1 MGKRVLDENIV
12 QKIKRLRQTGH
23 SLSEIRKITGKG
35 NSTVFKYIKDV
46 NVLPEYLESLKIK
59 QGGSKNRSNKN
70 WEIAKNKADKLLPKI
85 EKNQRLILLAAL
97 YWAEG
102 RKVDFD
108 IINSDP
114 ELLRVFIECLRDIG
128 INTKDIKVS
137 LRLYEDIDSI
147 QARKY
152 WRKTLKIND
161 DQITGTNIIRGKKV
175 GKLKYGMCR
184 VRIVK
189 GGDTF
194 KLIMSLVNRIKE
206 LV

>member
-1 MGKRVLDENIV
+1 MALIS
-12 QKIKRLRQTGH
+12 QK
-23 SLSEIRKITGKG
+23 SLSYWGFHKVPV
-35 NSTVFKYIKDV
+35 NKDV